1 VDALIFSVREGQTA
15 MRQTETHR
23 VEYKQKLT
31 DDLEKD
37 VVAFLNSNG
46 GTLYIGIRD
55 DGTIAGVENPDQ
67 VQLKIKDRLISNIR
81 PGIMGL
87 FEILTEER
95 KGKTIVVVKLAG
107 GLEMPY
113 YIKQKGRSEAGCFI
127 RAGSSAQPMSEA
139 MIESLMSKR
148 HPASLINMPSRHQAL
163 TFRQLKIFYE
173 GKGKSL
179 NEHFARTL
187 DFRTR
192 DGEYNQ
198 LAFLFADEN
207 SVSIRVAKWRGV
219 DKLDLLENEEY
230 GYCSLVRAMQNVL
243 DRFEIENITQARKRG
258 LGPRLERKLAD
269 RIALREVIINAFVH
283 NDYSRGD
290 TPIFGI
296 FSDRFEITSYGGLVE
311 GLSREEFFDGVSRPR
326 NREIMRVLKDLEYV
340 EQLGS
345 GMPRIVGRYGRDVFH
360 FYTNILRASLKFDLV
375 MDEEMT
381 TENDDGETAVPETVQ
396 KTAPETVQKTVRKIM
411 QAIRQNP
418 AASARGLAVLSGLTP
433 RGVKWHL
440 EKLKARK
447 LVRRVGPDRG
457 GYWEVTGEVVED
469 EDKS

>member
-1 VDALIFSVREGQTA
+1 MKR
-15 MRQTETHR
+15 TETHR

-31 DDLEKD
+31 DDLEKEA
-37 VVAFLNSNG
+37 VAFLNSNG
-46 GTLYIGIRD
+46 GTLYIGVRD
-55 DGTIAGVENPDQ
+55 DGAIAGVDDPDRA
-67 VQLKIKDRLISNIR
+67 QLKIKDRLISNIR

-95 KGKTIVVVKLAG
+95 DGKTILAVNLAG
-107 GLEMPY
+107 GVETPY

-127 RAGSSAQPMSEA
+127 RVGSSAQPMSEA
-139 MIESLMSKR
+139 MIESLMSR
-148 HPASLINMPSRHQAL
+148 RYPASLVNMPSRHQAL
-163 TFRQLKIFYE
+163 TFRQLKIFYD
-173 GKGKSL
+173 GKGRNL
-179 NEHFARTL
+179 NAHFAQSL

-192 DGEYNQ
+192 EGEYNQ

-207 SVSIRVAKWRGV
+207 NVSVRVAKWRGA

-230 GYCSLVRAMQNVL
+230 GYCSLVKATQNVL

-258 LGPRLERKLAD
+258 LKPRLEKKLAD
-269 RIALREVIINAFVH
+269 RIALREAIINAFVH

-290 TPIFGI
+290 TPIFEI

-326 NREIMRVLKDLEYV
+326 NREIMRIFKDLEYV

-345 GMPRIVGRYGRDVFH
+345 GMPQIVGKYGRDVFH
-360 FYTNILRASLKFDLV
+360 FYTNVLRVSLMFDLV
-375 MDEEMT
+375 MDEKAAKG
-381 TENDDGETAVPETVQ
+381 NDDGETAVQ
-396 KTAPETVQKTVRKIM
+396 KTVQKTVQKIM
-411 QAIRQNP
+411 EAIRRNP
-418 AASARGLAVLSGLTP
+418 AVSARELAVLSGLTP

-440 EKLKARK
+440 EKLKAQG

-457 GYWEVTGEVVED
+457 GRWEVENKGN
-469 EDKS
+469 S